1 MTTSLDVFAT
11 ECAAARIDCKVG
23 FVREDVAFTTGM
35 CTGALLHAN
44 ATGWEVE
51 STVAVISKKPALA
64 EMTVVLERLRSNG
77 VNVLIGCTYYTS
89 GISIINALEAMDY
102 SPVGVSLSATVQ
114 SQSYESKIKDNGWWQ
129 GEYVIGPTV
138 WHRSLPQ
145 RGLVS
150 GMTSLDFHEQFAAR
164 HGGATVGYHG
174 ASNFG
179 LGCLLV
185 AAIESAGT
193 LATLNVSAA
202 LRSVQL
208 QEFYTIKFDSF
219 GQNSVGFQP
228 IQFRPRELQAS
239 VSSFLIGAVE

>member
-1 MTTSLDVFAT
+1 MA
-11 ECAAARIDCKVG
+11 
-23 FVREDVAFTTGM
+23 
-35 CTGALLHAN
+35 
-44 ATGWEVE
+44 
-51 STVAVISKKPALA
+51 
-64 EMTVVLERLRSNG
+64 
-77 VNVLIGCTYYTS
+77 
-89 GISIINALEAMDY
+89 
-102 SPVGVSLSATVQ
+102 
-114 SQSYESKIKDNGWWQ
+114 
-129 GEYVIGPTV
+129 
-138 WHRSLPQ
+138 
-145 RGLVS
+145 
-150 GMTSLDFHEQFAAR
+150 
-164 HGGATVGYHG
+164 
-174 ASNFG
+174 